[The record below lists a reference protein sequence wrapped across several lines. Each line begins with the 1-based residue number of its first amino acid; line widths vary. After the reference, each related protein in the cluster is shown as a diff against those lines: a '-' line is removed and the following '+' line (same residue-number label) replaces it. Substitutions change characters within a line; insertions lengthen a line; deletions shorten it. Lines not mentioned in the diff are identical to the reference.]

1 VFIQQFSPVRFIQ
14 EGLRGAPDVVDAM
27 VKMPLLMAEGLRVLE
42 KTARRRPENPLAG
55 MRATLLAGSFL
66 VTGGIVMALGGPWP
80 MWVACFLVAVV
91 LGFRKGA

>member
-1 VFIQQFSPVRFIQ
+1 
-14 EGLRGAPDVVDAM
+14 
-27 VKMPLLMAEGLRVLE
+27 VLE

-55 MRATLLAGSFL
+55 MRATLLAGSLL

-80 MWVACFLVAVV
+80 VWLAAFLIALA